1 MKYQIA
7 DLNNGPFGDIYDTL
21 EEAEAALAYEIEE
34 GKKLNIENAVDGYP
48 VADAS
53 EFFEIVEVEEE
64 DEE

>member
-21 EEAEAALAYEIEE
+21 EEAEKSLAYEVAE
-34 GKKLNIENAVDGYP
+34 GQKWNIENAEDEDDI
-48 VADAS
+48 ADAS
-53 EFFEIVEVEEE
+53 EFFEIVEIEDE